1 VRRVTDTL
9 ILLVMLIGV
18 VYGGL
23 QVGRLVQMESRDA
36 ELRAG
41 DVAASATDAGAATR
55 VAVSRTTSDDDRE
68 RKRLMI
74 LSGMVVLGFVGL
86 LAMLSTIE
94 TLKQRSRRRR
104 RMRLRRQAF

>member
-1 VRRVTDTL
+1 VRRVTDTV
-9 ILLVMLIGV
+9 ILLAMLVGV

-23 QVGRLVQMESRDA
+23 QVGRLVQAESRDA
-36 ELRAG
+36 EMRTS
-41 DVAASATDAGAATR
+41 DVAASTTDAAAATR
-55 VAVSRTTSDDDRE
+55 VAVSPAASDDERE

-74 LSGMVVLGFVGL
+74 LSGMVALGFVGL